1 MDIINHLILEN
12 EKYKEK
18 FKENK
23 LFKIKLDNKWQKDK
37 FLDYFQIWSNE
48 FQKMVLARVVF
59 SERKEFIKLAWEH
72 LLDEFG
78 HNIELSQERK
88 NDTEPQDPIFE
99 ALGSWFTLKM
109 MTLGDSERAVLV
121 HLVIESCATV
131 FYEKLGAIFLNCEKS
146 GKHFKTHTHLDPEH
160 EQMGIDLLQRL
171 NINDPALLDTQQK
184 GWDMIEAL
192 FTRLAEITEGYTR

>member
-1 MDIINHLILEN
+1 MNVIDRLILDN
-12 EKYKEK
+12 EKYKER
-18 FKENK
+18 FKQNK
-23 LFKIKLDNKWQKDK
+23 LFKIKLESDAQKNK

-59 SERKEFIKLAWEH
+59 SEHKKFTKLAWEH

-78 HNIELSQERK
+78 HNIEPSKDRK
-88 NDTEPQDPIFE
+88 NNTEVEDPIFE

-121 HLVIESCATV
+121 HMIIESCATI
-131 FYEKLGAIFLNCEKS
+131 FYEKLGSVFLSCKKAE
-146 GKHFKTHTHLDPEH
+146 KHFKTHLHLDPKH
-160 EQMGIDLLQRL
+160 EQMGVDLLKQLNVNDLLLL
-171 NINDPALLDTQQK
+171 NIQKK

-192 FTRLAEITEGYTR
+192 FTRLANVVEG